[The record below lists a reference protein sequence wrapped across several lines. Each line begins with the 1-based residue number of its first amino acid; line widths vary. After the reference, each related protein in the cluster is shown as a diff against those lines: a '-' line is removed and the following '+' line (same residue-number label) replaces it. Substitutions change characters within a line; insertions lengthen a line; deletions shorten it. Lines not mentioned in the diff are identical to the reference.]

1 MDETEARF
9 SPAWWES
16 LTGEQLQEMT
26 RGGLEA
32 GEYGAGAHREIE
44 RRARERARLEQ
55 QETEVQKKGFRLRTL
70 TVLEVLMLIALL
82 IMLLIR

>member
-1 MDETEARF
+1 MDETEARL
-9 SPAWWES
+9 SPDWWES